1 MATWGSGR
9 ERVTQPRR
17 KAPPEAPAG
26 GAKILGA
33 YKCSISA
40 LVVPRARA
48 WTRRV
53 DSRSQNLKQTGI
65 KKVGS
70 TFLFLKSA
78 ILGFLVSILGQVLG
92 SSFFKCENLLGQP
105 LLLRRPE
112 DLNFAIVILPKMSAS
127 EKCNQQ

>member
-1 MATWGSGR
+1 MGS
-9 ERVTQPRR
+9 
-17 KAPPEAPAG
+17 
-26 GAKILGA
+26 I
-33 YKCSISA
+33 KCSISA

-53 DSRSQNLKQTGI
+53 DSRSQNLKQTSI
-65 KKVGS
+65 KKVAS

-112 DLNFAIVILPKMSAS
+112 DPNFEETTLPQNVVSKYRH
-127 EKCNQQ
+127 